1 MFRLSIENRYRIFLS
16 ITLLTGLYTFEQ
28 TRWNWVILIMEY
40 KIGSAPIL
48 SVKNLI
54 TVLLVYFFYK
64 ILIAT
69 RT

>member
-64 ILIAT
+64 IFIAM